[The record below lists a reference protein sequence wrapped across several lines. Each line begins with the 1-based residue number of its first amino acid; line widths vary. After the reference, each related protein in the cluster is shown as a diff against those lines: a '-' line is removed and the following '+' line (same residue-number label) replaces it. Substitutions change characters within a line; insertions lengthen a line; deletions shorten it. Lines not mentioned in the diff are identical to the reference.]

1 MKREE
6 LIAKGEKQLNYIKQK
21 VEQSNTEEAKKNWA
35 MRGSANLEMLD
46 YILDEAYEN
55 FGNYFGF
62 FEKYI

>member
-1 MKREE
+1 MTREE
-6 LIAKGEKQLNYIKQK
+6 LIAKGENQLNYIKQQ

-35 MRGSANLEMLD
+35 MRGVANLEMLD

-55 FGNYFGF
+55 FGNYWGF